1 MPERGANISPFL
13 LQMILQNIKA
23 LTPDFYT
30 PLFSLSLHPINN
42 IDLKT
47 FSELGIS
54 ANFVKALEEI
64 NIITPTEIQEK
75 AIPFLIE
82 KGTDFIGQA
91 QTGTGKTAAYGLPIL
106 HAINADKPNVQALIL
121 SPTRELGQQ
130 IAKQLFKFTKY
141 IPRKIFI
148 ESVCGGAHIEEQIRS
163 LKRPTHIVV
172 ATPGRLIDLLGRKAI
187 DLSQIRTLVLDEAD
201 EMLTM
206 GFRKEL
212 DAILKHTAGKRHT
225 WLFSA
230 TMPEEIKKIISG
242 YMSPQAMK
250 LEINRNDIVNKDIE
264 HKFLVCSR
272 LEKPE
277 VLITFLKSQGAGR
290 GIVFCRTKDEA
301 QTVTKRL
308 QAKKMN
314 AEALEG
320 DMYQKER
327 DKVMRA
333 FKNGKLQ
340 ILIATD
346 LAARGID
353 VKELAFVVH
362 YQLPEK
368 TEFYTHRSG
377 RTGRAGNK
385 GFSLSMITPRE
396 LEGMKKIE
404 KELGISVKEIHR

>member
-1 MPERGANISPFL
+1 
-13 LQMILQNIKA
+13 
-23 LTPDFYT
+23 
-30 PLFSLSLHPINN
+30 
-42 IDLKT
+42 LKT
-47 FSELGIS
+47 FSDLGIS
-54 ANFVKALEEI
+54 GTFLKALEEM
-64 NIITPTEIQEK
+64 NIIIPTEIQEK
-75 AIPFLIE
+75 AIPVLIG
-82 KGTDFIGQA
+82 KDTDFIGQA

-106 HAINADKPNVQALIL
+106 HAINPDKPNVQALIL

-141 IPRKIFI
+141 IPKKIFI
-148 ESVCGGAHIEEQIRS
+148 ESVYGGAYIEEQINS
-163 LKRPTHIVV
+163 LRRPTHIVV
-172 ATPGRLIDLLGRKAI
+172 ATPGRLVDLLERKAI
-187 DLSQIRTLVLDEAD
+187 DLSFIRTIVLDEAD

-206 GFRKEL
+206 GFKKDL
-212 DAILKHTAGKRHT
+212 DAILRSTAGKRHT

-230 TMPEEIKKIISG
+230 TMPLGIKTIISS
-242 YMSPQAMK
+242 YMSPQAIK
-250 LEINRNDIVNKDIE
+250 FEVNRNEIVNRDIE

-277 VLITFLKSQGAGR
+277 VLLQFLKSQGNGR
-290 GIVFCRTKDEA
+290 GVVFCRTKVEA
-301 QTVTKRL
+301 QTVSKRVL
-308 QAKKMN
+308 AKKIN
-314 AEALEG
+314 AEALHG
-320 DMYQKER
+320 DMLQKER

-368 TEFYTHRSG
+368 TEYYTHRSG

-385 GFSLSMITPRE
+385 GFSLSMVTPRE
-396 LEGMKKIE
+396 VEGLKAIE
-404 KELGISVKEIHR
+404 RELGIKVKEIIR

>member
-1 MPERGANISPFL
+1 M
-13 LQMILQNIKA
+13 
-23 LTPDFYT
+23 
-30 PLFSLSLHPINN
+30 
-42 IDLKT
+42 KT
-47 FSELGIS
+47 FSDLGIS
-54 ANFVKALEEI
+54 GTFIKALEEI
-64 NIITPTEIQEK
+64 NIINPTEIQVK

-106 HAINADKPNVQALIL
+106 QAINPDKQNVQALIL

-130 IAKQLFKFTKY
+130 IAKQLFKFTKH

-148 ESVCGGAHIEEQIRS
+148 ESVYGGANIDEQIRS
-163 LKRPTHIVV
+163 LRRPTHIVV
-172 ATPGRLIDLLGRKAI
+172 ATPGRLVDLLERKAI
-187 DLSQIRTLVLDEAD
+187 DLSFIRTLVLDEAD
-201 EMLTM
+201 EMLSM
-206 GFRKEL
+206 GFKKEL
-212 DAILKHTAGKRHT
+212 DTILKFTAGKRHT

-230 TMPEEIKKIISG
+230 TMPQEIKTIISS
-242 YMSPQAMK
+242 YMSSQAMRV
-250 LEINRNDIVNKDIE
+250 EVNRNDIVNRDIE

-272 LEKPE
+272 EEKPE
-277 VLITFLKSQGAGR
+277 VLFQFLKTQGSGR
-290 GIVFCRTKDEA
+290 GLVFCRTKIEA
-301 QTVTKRL
+301 QTVTRRL
-308 QAKKMN
+308 EAKKVN
-314 AEALEG
+314 ADALHG
-320 DMYQKER
+320 DMLQKER

-333 FKNGKLQ
+333 FKNSKLQ

-368 TEFYTHRSG
+368 PEYYTHRSG

-396 LEGMKKIE
+396 VEGMKRIE
-404 KELGISVKEIHR
+404 KELGIKVKEITR